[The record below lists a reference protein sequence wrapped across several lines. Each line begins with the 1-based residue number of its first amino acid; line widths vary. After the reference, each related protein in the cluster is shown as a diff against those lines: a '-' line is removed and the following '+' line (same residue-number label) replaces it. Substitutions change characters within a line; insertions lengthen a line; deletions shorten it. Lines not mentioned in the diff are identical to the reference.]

1 MIEVDMLLSE
11 MKKKKSK
18 KKLPIRKD
26 YVKKSCY
33 CENTQP
39 VKTDK

>member
-1 MIEVDMLLSE
+1 
-11 MKKKKSK
+11 MKKKS

-26 YVKKSCY
+26 YKKKCCC

-39 VKTDK
+39 AKN

>member
-11 MKKKKSK
+11 TKK

-26 YVKKSCY
+26 YKKKGCC

-39 VKTDK
+39 AKTDK